1 MRLHVLC
8 AIPLLLTSGL
18 SLSADTNDSAAG
30 YVPLFNGKDLIGW
43 RNPFDWGEAQV
54 VNGEIHLTANKKF
67 FLVTEKKYA
76 DFELKVDLLLPE
88 GKANSGIMFRCHV
101 EPNRVFG
108 YQAECD
114 GSDRRWSGGLYD
126 EGRRKWVWPST
137 NGRSLPEFLEYEQE
151 SKAHFA
157 KPEIRDAL
165 KRNDWN
171 TYQIRCQDD
180 HLTITLNG
188 VEITNLKDQTDADGY
203 IAIQHHG
210 EKGQTYRFRNIKIK
224 EL

>member
-1 MRLHVLC
+1 MLAASATATRLLERYNMRTSFHSL
-8 AIPLLLTSGL
+8 LLLTSGL
-18 SLSADTNDSAAG
+18 SLPADTNDS
-30 YVPLFNGKDLIGW
+30 LRIFNGKDLIGW

-54 VNGEIHLTANKKF
+54 VDGEIHLTANKKF

-137 NGRSLPEFLEYEQE
+137 NGRSLPEFLEYEPE
-151 SKAHFA
+151 SQGPLCEAG
-157 KPEIRDAL
+157 DS
-165 KRNDWN
+165 
-171 TYQIRCQDD
+171 
-180 HLTITLNG
+180 
-188 VEITNLKDQTDADGY
+188 
-203 IAIQHHG
+203 
-210 EKGQTYRFRNIKIK
+210 
-224 EL
+224 